1 MDLTYLFNQLQKAQ
15 NPVFNALSV
24 GRIITSLNG
33 TCTVRDYNGAM
44 LNVSGVGE
52 KDDVATFAN
61 GKIVENFGNVEINQ
75 ITLEL

>member
-33 TCTVRDYNGAM
+33 TSTVRDYNGAM
-44 LNVSGVGE
+44 LNVSGMAE
-52 KDDVATFAN
+52 PNDVVTFAN
-61 GKIVENFGNVEINQ
+61 GKIVENLGNVEINQ
-75 ITLEL
+75 IILEL

>member
-33 TCTVRDYNGAM
+33 VCSIKDYNGAM
-44 LNVSGVGE
+44 LNVNGVGE
-52 KDDVATFAN
+52 KDDVVTFAN
-61 GKIVENFGNVEINQ
+61 GKIIENFGNVEINQ
-75 ITLEL
+75 IILEV